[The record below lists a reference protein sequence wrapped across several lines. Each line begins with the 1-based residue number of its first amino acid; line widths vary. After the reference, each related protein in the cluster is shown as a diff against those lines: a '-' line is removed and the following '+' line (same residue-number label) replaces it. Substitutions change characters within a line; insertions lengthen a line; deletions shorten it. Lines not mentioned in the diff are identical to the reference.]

1 MKKRLNV
8 GWRWPRQSLTSNP
21 GQSRNVSANLGVTA
35 GNSRNHFRSK
45 KGLDH
50 HYWLIEFNNR
60 RKSSISQKT
69 IKSVVATTV
78 QEALILCKDASDE
91 ESIDLP
97 QILHKPT
104 TKRITATTM
113 AVSIYT
119 YLFISELSEIS
130 EYYMKVRSHNGDVD
144 GKDWT
149 RSGLSIHSS

>member
-1 MKKRLNV
+1 M
-8 GWRWPRQSLTSNP
+8 
-21 GQSRNVSANLGVTA
+21 
-35 GNSRNHFRSK
+35 
-45 KGLDH
+45 
-50 HYWLIEFNNR
+50 
-60 RKSSISQKT
+60 
-69 IKSVVATTV
+69 VATTV

-144 GKDWT
+144 GKD
-149 RSGLSIHSS
+149 